1 MREQAVSYG
10 ADYRQAQVYGIDATG
25 DLKVVYTPEGTF
37 RGKTLVLATG
47 AMGALQ
53 RCREKTPSWVVA
65 SAIAPPAMALSTKIR
80 RSLLTAPTRKR
91 LTKPWF

>member
-47 AMGALQ
+47 AMG
-53 RCREKTPSWVVA
+53 RT
-65 SAIAPPAMALSTKIR
+65 ST
-80 RSLLTAPTRKR
+80 LPGEDTFLDAA
-91 LTKPWF
+91 